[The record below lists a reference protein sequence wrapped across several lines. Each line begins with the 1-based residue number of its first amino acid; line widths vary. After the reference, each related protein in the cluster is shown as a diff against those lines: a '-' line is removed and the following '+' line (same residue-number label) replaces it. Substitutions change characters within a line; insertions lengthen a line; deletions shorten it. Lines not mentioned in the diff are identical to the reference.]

1 MKIKEAF
8 KKVETYNEIAE
19 LTHEGLKEIWFE
31 ETIAYSITNG
41 VGFTDYAEFRKHV
54 RKEYFKDVADMILE
68 SDDWTLN
75 GEKEIVSKSGHEMM
89 FGLYITAA

>member
-19 LTHEGLKEIWFE
+19 LENEGRKEIWFE
-31 ETIAYSITNG
+31 NILAGCISDGERFS
-41 VGFTDYAEFRKHV
+41 DYAEFRKYV
-54 RKEYFKDVADMILE
+54 RKEYFKDVADIILE

-75 GEKEIVSKSGHEMM
+75 GEKEVINKFGRVMK